1 MKKKLEDLLEEE
13 ISEKLEMEF
22 ARLVKFI
29 DAAIVQGYSVEGQE
43 KVSVLINNFL
53 NMRNYLMSEL
63 TIKRTKLD
71 IKDDVLSLFD
81 KFIDDHELDLDE
93 LEEIRRKKK
102 ESESEEKQLSPES
115 LSETDPSMS
124 SSEEES

>member
-63 TIKRTKLD
+63 TIKRTKLG